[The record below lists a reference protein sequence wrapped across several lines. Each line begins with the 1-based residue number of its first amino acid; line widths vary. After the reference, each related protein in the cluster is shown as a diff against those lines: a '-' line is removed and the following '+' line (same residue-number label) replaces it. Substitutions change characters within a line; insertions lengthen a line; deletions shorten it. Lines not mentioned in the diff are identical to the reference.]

1 MQIKINDILKTSVLA
16 STIKAELLIENLSLI
31 INKELNIILD
41 FKNIDGATFLFLNT
55 ILDYIKKELTL
66 STITFI
72 NVNENIKNQFEFIIK
87 NYTDIKNLISNG
99 KLAIN

>member
-1 MQIKINDILKTSVLA
+1 MQININDILKTSVLA

-72 NVNENIKNQFEFIIK
+72 NVNENIKSQFEFITK

-99 KLAIN
+99 KLAIS